1 MLTTSTLQ
9 KQVPQHKEV
18 SETAKEWVRNQNTSR
33 DTEKRDMKT
42 NMVQEIQPE
51 RQFALNGLWKEVSD
65 CINKLSLEM
74 SRLAQ
79 SVPSVEKMLERQG
92 LMTAYEVNKTNLRD
106 DQAPVIR
113 LECKIRKHWKTVD
126 QATLDG
132 GTGVNIMS
140 KALRK
145 HLDLKLK
152 PAPLKLKM
160 VDQSVTNPLGLVEE
174 VPIRIARVK
183 FETSFLVLDV
193 GLWYVAECI
202 LAMLSPKW
210 TMITTS
216 CGDSC
221 HGRLV
226 MSCDTLP
233 LRVAAIQKAG
243 VIACVRAQ
251 SAGIALDMARA
262 ALDGGLNV
270 LEVTMTT
277 PSAQL
282 AITKLVEEYPSAL
295 IGAGTVLSLADADL
309 ARAAGAKF
317 LISPVTIENL
327 IGSHRDGPMLVIPG
341 AITPTEVFNAYNHGA
356 SLVKFRATVR
366 KEISQVPLD
375 VDFDLLKVGGPS
387 SGSCGGSGQ
396 LVYFAREVPI
406 RNNKEIPQGVP
417 IFGAYRVPVY
427 IAQGILATGAYRVPV
442 YIT

>member
-1 MLTTSTLQ
+1 
-9 KQVPQHKEV
+9 
-18 SETAKEWVRNQNTSR
+18 
-33 DTEKRDMKT
+33 
-42 NMVQEIQPE
+42 
-51 RQFALNGLWKEVSD
+51 
-65 CINKLSLEM
+65 
-74 SRLAQ
+74 
-79 SVPSVEKMLERQG
+79 
-92 LMTAYEVNKTNLRD
+92 
-106 DQAPVIR
+106 
-113 LECKIRKHWKTVD
+113 
-126 QATLDG
+126 
-132 GTGVNIMS
+132 
-140 KALRK
+140 
-145 HLDLKLK
+145 
-152 PAPLKLKM
+152 
-160 VDQSVTNPLGLVEE
+160 
-174 VPIRIARVK
+174 
-183 FETSFLVLDV
+183 
-193 GLWYVAECI
+193 
-202 LAMLSPKW
+202 MLSPTW

-216 CGDSC
+216 CGNSC

-233 LRVAAIQKAG
+233 LRVAAIRKAG

-387 SGSCGGSGQ
+387 SGSCGGNCYNACRRTAESWKMWMHFHIADAENEDVFSDCGEDVHTASPLLSLYPLLLMGGVKFLHALRKAMPHIPVIASQ
-396 LVYFAREVPI
+396 GMTFETFDQYLAAGATAVVLSDAIFNKTLVNARDYRKI
-406 RNNKEIPQGVP
+406 QQQA
-417 IFGAYRVPVY
+417 GAVAAKADSTLRL
-427 IAQGILATGAYRVPV
+427 LAG
-442 YIT
+442 

>member
-1 MLTTSTLQ
+1 
-9 KQVPQHKEV
+9 
-18 SETAKEWVRNQNTSR
+18 
-33 DTEKRDMKT
+33 
-42 NMVQEIQPE
+42 
-51 RQFALNGLWKEVSD
+51 
-65 CINKLSLEM
+65 
-74 SRLAQ
+74 
-79 SVPSVEKMLERQG
+79 
-92 LMTAYEVNKTNLRD
+92 
-106 DQAPVIR
+106 
-113 LECKIRKHWKTVD
+113 
-126 QATLDG
+126 
-132 GTGVNIMS
+132 
-140 KALRK
+140 
-145 HLDLKLK
+145 
-152 PAPLKLKM
+152 
-160 VDQSVTNPLGLVEE
+160 
-174 VPIRIARVK
+174 
-183 FETSFLVLDV
+183 
-193 GLWYVAECI
+193 
-202 LAMLSPKW
+202 MLSPTW

-233 LRVAAIQKAG
+233 LRVAAIRKAG

-356 SLVKFRATVR
+356 SLVKFRAIVK

-387 SGSCGGSGQ
+387 SGSCGGCHTQWTITWLYPLLLMGGVKFLHALRKAMPHIPVIASQGMTFETFDQ
-396 LVYFAREVPI
+396 YLAAGATAVVLSDAIFNKTLVNARDYRKI
-406 RNNKEIPQGVP
+406 QQQA
-417 IFGAYRVPVY
+417 GAVAAKADSTLPL
-427 IAQGILATGAYRVPV
+427 LAG
-442 YIT
+442 